1 LQERRDAYRHPSQ
14 TRITPFGQ
22 FTALTGLRDE
32 RPDVFV
38 FGVQPLRSTIRR
50 VDAAFAGFFARV
62 KAGQTPGYPRFKS
75 WARFDTVTYD
85 EAASWS
91 LHLDEH

>member
-1 LQERRDAYRHPSQ
+1 MLDTAREVYNAALQERRDAYRHPSQ

-62 KAGQTPGYPRFKS
+62 KAGQTPGIHGSSRGPGS
-75 WARFDTVTYD
+75 TP
-85 EAASWS
+85 
-91 LHLDEH
+91 